1 MEQINRQAAALGA
14 SGVVGVRIGHT
25 IRPRSLNSGM
35 GGGFGGRELR
45 GMMVTFNAVGT
56 AIRQHEH
63 AEIQA
68 PEPVVDL
75 FA

>member
-1 MEQINRQAAALGA
+1 
-14 SGVVGVRIGHT
+14 
-25 IRPRSLNSGM
+25 
-35 GGGFGGRELR
+35 
-45 GMMVTFNAVGT
+45 MMVTFNAVGT
-56 AIRQHEH
+56 AIRQHAD